1 MNLAIDIGNSSCKAG
16 VYNREVKEHVTYSTS
31 RDTGF
36 LAEIISHYSIDRA
49 ILSSV
54 RGESPVFIE
63 QLQAAGIRTL
73 LLNKDTPLPFRLR
86 YESPETLGTDRLAA
100 VAGAYSIFSNNNVL
114 VIDAGTAVTY
124 DLLDSDG
131 EYAGGNISP
140 GLGMRFRALNEFT
153 GRLPLV
159 SKGDSFSYLGVN
171 TIDAIRSGVQT
182 GLIFE
187 INEYIRTLNIR
198 YNDLKIIF
206 TGGDGKFLAGKVDA
220 ESILAPD
227 LVLDGL
233 NYILDYNA

>member
-16 VYNREVKEHVTYSTS
+16 VYNTGKKEYVKYSTCRDMDFLPEITS
-31 RDTGF
+31 RYD
-36 LAEIISHYSIDRA
+36 IDRA

-54 RGESPVFIE
+54 RGESTDFTG
-63 QLQAAGIRTL
+63 QLETAGIHTL
-73 LLNKDTPLPFRLR
+73 VMTNDTPLPFKLR

-100 VAGAYSIFSNNNVL
+100 VAGAHSMFGSNNVL

-124 DLLDSDG
+124 DLLDSG
-131 EYAGGNISP
+131 KAYEGGNISP
-140 GLGMRFRALNEFT
+140 GLEMRFRALHEFT

-159 SKGDSFSYLGVN
+159 SKGDSFSNLGVN

-187 INEYIRTLNIR
+187 INEYIRTLNIK
-198 YNDLKIIF
+198 YNDLKIII
-206 TGGDGKFLAGKVDA
+206 TGGDGNFLAGKVEA
-220 ESILAPD
+220 EPILAPD